1 MRYKIAKFAVA
12 FLSFG
17 FLALC
22 QNTPFGDA
30 TPMQATPI
38 SNGELITLSVFRT
51 NLVAAD
57 LRGNIWLYQNNS
69 FKQERNKGVTGKII
83 FSGVLNENPFFVSDN
98 GEILF
103 LNSNSQWINVKIP
116 ESVYSVSCSSSSVII
131 AGRTSEGKFNLIETK
146 DFIFFKR
153 FQNGFVDSGLFGL
166 GTLKIFHIN
175 ELLYL
180 IYRTKDKITY
190 LKTKDLVNFDEIK
203 TSISDF
209 NFAYFDSNRVF
220 YTSNDKL
227 FITDTDLTASFPIG
241 INVDEKSIVKVSNIL
256 FAVSP
261 NKDLIHYSNDGTNW
275 ASFNISNTRGF
286 NKSLTV
292 FNKKLIMAGT
302 DNLIQIGPF
311 SISESLIVQSELIHA
326 VKVTGNIGQQIEI
339 SASDELNGEYK
350 PLTYF
355 TLPSTEYIYNDNRTN
370 KVKQYYKVR

>member
-1 MRYKIAKFAVA
+1 MKYKISKLAVA

-22 QNTPFGDA
+22 QTTPFGDA
-30 TPMQATPI
+30 TSMQATPI

-51 NLVAAD
+51 NLFAAD

-116 ESVYSVSCSSSSVII
+116 ELVYSVSCSSSSVII

-166 GTLKIFHIN
+166 ETLKIFHIN

-209 NFAYFDSNRVF
+209 NFVYFDSNRVF
-220 YTSNDKL
+220 YTSNEKL
-227 FITDTDLTASFPIG
+227 FITDTNLTASFPIG

-256 FAVSP
+256 FTVSP

-286 NKSLTV
+286 NKSLAV

-311 SISESLIVQSELIHA
+311 SISESLKVQSELIHA